1 MELFMFK
8 KMLVGRYAKKLQCL
22 AKMITDNILQ
32 VKSGIFSPL
41 LCCILLVILLSV
53 ANCTNTAGKLPSDSN
68 PSSSRKV
75 VDQDSFASSIQQYEK
90 LLQQK
95 PKSSDRLLFKMGI
108 AYSHPK
114 NRQKDYEKAKA
125 CFEKIIDEF
134 PKSKYWT
141 DSQMM
146 LFQISNVLIKDELIE
161 RQREQIDAYH
171 RHIKDQ
177 DKQIKRLHGELDS
190 LRENI
195 FMYASIPID
204 KVLIEKD
211 KRRLTLL
218 SKGLAIK
225 TYTVALGKNPIGAKE
240 QQGDGKTPE
249 GWYFIDSKNKLSKF
263 HRSLG
268 LSYPNT
274 KDKKRAQTLGVAPGG
289 DIMIHGLKNG
299 VPDID
304 DFHATMDWTDGC
316 IAVTNEEIEEI
327 AQIVPEGTP
336 VEIRP

>member
-1 MELFMFK
+1 
-8 KMLVGRYAKKLQCL
+8 
-22 AKMITDNILQ
+22 MIPDNTPQI
-32 VKSGIFSPL
+32 KSGFFSPIFCCAILVVL
-41 LCCILLVILLSV
+41 LFV
-53 ANCTNTAGKLPSDSN
+53 ANCTNTTGKLPPGSN
-68 PSSSRKV
+68 PASSQNV
-75 VDQDSFASSIQQYEK
+75 LDQDSFASSLQQYEK
-90 LLQQK
+90 LLEQK
-95 PKSSDRLLFKMGI
+95 PKSPDRVLFKMGI

-114 NRQKDYEKAKA
+114 NKQKNYEKAKD
-125 CFEKIIDEF
+125 CFEKIIHEF

-161 RQREQIDAYH
+161 RQREQIDAYR

-177 DKQIKRLHGELDS
+177 DKQIKSLHGELDS
-190 LRENI
+190 LREKI
-195 FMYASIPID
+195 FMYSKIPID
-204 KVLIEKD
+204 KVLIEKH

-218 SKGLAIK
+218 SKGMAIK
-225 TYTVALGKNPIGAKE
+225 TYAVALGKNPIGAKE
-240 QQGDGKTPE
+240 KQGDGKTPE
-249 GWYFIDSKNKLSKF
+249 GLYFIDSKNKLSRF

-268 LSYPNT
+268 LSYPNK

-299 VPDID
+299 IPDIG